1 VGLLRRRR
9 GQGEADGV
17 GAVRLYYASD
27 IHGTE
32 TLWRKFLHAARVY
45 EAGVLV
51 MGGDVTGKVVVPLV
65 EDGGAHVAE
74 LFGRAERAGTGEEL
88 DDLERR
94 IRANGMYPHR
104 MSSAEVGRVAA
115 LSEEAREA
123 WFAEVMLVTFERW
136 LALAEAR
143 LADAPVR
150 CFVMPG
156 NDDPPAVDGAI
167 ERAARVEGCDGRVV
181 EFGGYRMVSVGYSN
195 RTPFDSPRELDED
208 ELYRRICGLADEAGD
223 MDRCLFNLHVPPYD
237 STLDT
242 CAALDD
248 HLEVVMAGS
257 EPKLIAAGST
267 AVREAIERY
276 QPLASLH
283 GHIHESAG
291 ATRIG
296 RTLCINPG
304 SDYHTGRIA
313 GCLLQLRGGGVRHQF
328 VTG

>member
-1 VGLLRRRR
+1 VRFSRVRKGA
-9 GQGEADGV
+9 GGAD
-17 GAVRLYYASD
+17 AVRLYYASD

-65 EDGGAHVAE
+65 RDGGAYVAE
-74 LFGRAERAGTGEEL
+74 LFGRAERAGSEEEL
-88 DDLERR
+88 EDLEQR

-104 MSSAEVGRVAA
+104 MSADEVERVAT
-115 LSEEAREA
+115 LSEQAREE

-136 LALAEAR
+136 LALAEER
-143 LADAPVR
+143 LTDASVR

-167 ERAARVEGCDGRVV
+167 EHAARVEGCDGRVV
-181 EFGGYRMVSVGYSN
+181 EFGGYSMVSLGYSN

-208 ELYRRICGLADEAGD
+208 ELYRRICALADAAGD
-223 MDRCLFNLHVPPYD
+223 MDRCVFNLHVPPVD

-242 CAALDD
+242 CAALDE

-276 QPLASLH
+276 QPLVSLH

-313 GCLLQLRGGGVRHQF
+313 GCLVQLVADSVRHQF

>member
-1 VGLLRRRR
+1 VRFSRVRK
-9 GQGEADGV
+9 EAGGSD
-17 GAVRLYYASD
+17 AVRLYYASD

-65 EDGGAHVAE
+65 EDGGAYVAE
-74 LFGRAERAGTGEEL
+74 LFGRAERAGSEAEL
-88 DDLERR
+88 EDLEKR

-104 MSSAEVGRVAA
+104 MSGAEVERVAA
-115 LSEEAREA
+115 LSEQAREE

-136 LALAEAR
+136 LALAEER
-143 LADAPVR
+143 LADPAVR

-156 NDDPPAVDGAI
+156 NDDPPAVDTAI
-167 ERAARVEGCDGRVV
+167 ERALRVEGCDARVV
-181 EFGGYRMVSVGYSN
+181 EFGGYTMISLGYSN

-208 ELYRRICGLADEAGD
+208 ELYRRVSELADAAGD
-223 MDRCLFNLHVPPYD
+223 MDRCVFNLHVPPID
-237 STLDT
+237 SSLDT
-242 CAALDD
+242 CAALDEN
-248 HLEVVMAGS
+248 LEVVMAGS
-257 EPKLIAAGST
+257 EPKLISAGST

-276 QPLASLH
+276 QPLVSLH

-296 RTLCINPG
+296 RTLCVNPG

-313 GCLLQLRGGGVRHQF
+313 GCLLQLRGDDVRHQF